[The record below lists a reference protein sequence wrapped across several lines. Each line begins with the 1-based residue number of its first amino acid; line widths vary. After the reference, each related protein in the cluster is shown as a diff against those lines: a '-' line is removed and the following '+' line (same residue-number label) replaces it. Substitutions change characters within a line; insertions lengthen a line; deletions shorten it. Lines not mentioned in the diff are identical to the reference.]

1 MDNELVE
8 NSVIVQ
14 RDELHILLNL
24 VKEQSIVVDYPLFDL
39 KLIQAKTS
47 GDGYRL
53 RVLSDE
59 DDFEVLYEDYS
70 TYVNEFP
77 SFDDIRYCMLLS
89 EIIEYDDLDDFK
101 DMIKVY
107 EKLGK
112 IVYFALD
119 TNMLYQGFPSQ
130 ATYIKNPRY
139 LVVDTVYNE
148 VESSVN
154 YKYKP
159 FHIHEMQ
166 ECAHYHAELLEN
178 LENRK
183 MKKARKAAHVAMKEY
198 HHIREH
204 VLEIKAELP
213 STTHSEKND
222 IIIVKAVRSFD
233 AENSYAYPVFLT
245 ADTNAS
251 NLCEGKGPECFHLT
265 YPSSLDV
272 KECSSDQLV
281 KLLYWLAIVNGFV
294 KCNSVIIC
302 GEFGHKGR
310 DDDSLKLMFQDRKLF
325 ETFTKELG
333 ICRKLMALGISK

>member
-1 MDNELVE
+1 MDSEMVE
-8 NSVIVQ
+8 NSVVIQ
-14 RDELHILLNL
+14 RDELQILLNL
-24 VKEQSIVVDYPLFDL
+24 FGDQSVMIDYPLFDL

-47 GDGYRL
+47 GDGYRI

-59 DDFEVLYEDYS
+59 EDYEGLYEDYS
-70 TYVNEFP
+70 SYVNELP
-77 SFDDIRYCMLLS
+77 SYDDIRYCMLLS
-89 EIIEYDDLDDFK
+89 EIIQYDNIDDFK
-101 DMIKVY
+101 EMLKVY
-107 EKLGK
+107 ERLGK

-130 ATYIKNPRY
+130 ATYMKNPRY

-198 HHIREH
+198 HYIREY
-204 VLEIKAELP
+204 VKEIKADLP

-222 IIIVKAVRSFD
+222 HIIVNAVRNFD

-251 NLCEGKGPECFHLT
+251 NLCEGKGPDCFHFT
-265 YPSSLDV
+265 YPSSLDAR
-272 KECSSDQLV
+272 ECTSDQLV
-281 KLLYWLAIVNGFV
+281 KLIYWFAIVNGFI
-294 KCNSVIIC
+294 KCNSVIVC

-325 ETFTKELG
+325 ETFKQELG
-333 ICRKLMALGISK
+333 ICRRLMALSIAK

>member
-1 MDNELVE
+1 MDPELVE
-8 NSVIVQ
+8 SSVVVLK
-14 RDELHILLNL
+14 DELQILLNL
-24 VKEQSIVVDYPLFDL
+24 FADQPIVVDYPLFDL
-39 KLIQAKTS
+39 KLIQAKIS

-59 DDFEVLYEDYS
+59 DDFGRLYEDYG
-70 TYVNEFP
+70 TYVSELP

-89 EIIEYDDLDDFK
+89 GIIQYDNLDKFK
-101 DMIKVY
+101 DMLRLY
-107 EKLGK
+107 ERMDK

-130 ATYIKNPRY
+130 ATYMKNPRY

-148 VESSVN
+148 IESSVN

-159 FHIHEMQ
+159 FHIHQMQ
-166 ECAHYHAELLEN
+166 ECAFYQPELLEN

-198 HHIREH
+198 HFIREH
-204 VLEIKAELP
+204 VQEIKSELP
-213 STTHSEKND
+213 STTHSEMND
-222 IIIVKAVRSFD
+222 RVIVNALRRFD
-233 AENSYAYPVFLT
+233 EENSYAYPVFLT

-251 NLCEGKGPECFHLT
+251 NLCEGKGPDCFHFT
-265 YPSSLDV
+265 YPSSLDA
-272 KECSSDQLV
+272 KECTSDQLV
-281 KLLYWLAIVNGFV
+281 KLVYWLAIVNGFI

-325 ETFTKELG
+325 ETFMRELG
-333 ICRKLMALGISK
+333 ICKRLMALDIAR

>member
-1 MDNELVE
+1 MNNDLVE
-8 NSVIVQ
+8 NSVVIQ
-14 RDELHILLNL
+14 RDELQILLNL
-24 VKEQSIVVDYPLFDL
+24 LEGQSVVLDYPLFDL
-39 KLIQAKTS
+39 KMIQAKTS

-53 RVLSDE
+53 RILSNE
-59 DDFEVLYEDYS
+59 EDFEELYEYYS
-70 TYVNEFP
+70 SYFNEMP
-77 SFDDIRYCMLLS
+77 SYDDIRYCMLLS
-89 EIIEYDDLDDFK
+89 EIIQYDNLDDFK
-101 DMIKVY
+101 EMLRVY
-107 EKLGK
+107 ERLGK

-130 ATYIKNPRY
+130 AAYMKNPHY

-148 VESSVN
+148 IENSVN

-159 FHIHEMQ
+159 FHIYEMQ

-198 HHIREH
+198 HHIREY
-204 VLEIKAELP
+204 VKEIEADLP

-222 IIIVKAVRSFD
+222 HIIVNAVRRFD

-251 NLCEGKGPECFHLT
+251 SLCEGKGPEFFHFT
-265 YPSSLDV
+265 YPSTLDAR
-272 KECSSDQLV
+272 ECTSDQLV
-281 KLLYWLAIVNGFV
+281 KLIYWLAIVNGFI
-294 KCNSVIIC
+294 KCNSVIVC

-310 DDDSLKLMFQDRKLF
+310 DDDSLKLMFQNRKLF
-325 ETFTKELG
+325 ETFKRELE
-333 ICRKLMALGISK
+333 ICRRLMALDIAK